1 MGFLNLL
8 SGNSNSLSKI
18 VDAGIAGADKLVFTQ
33 EERADY
39 DRKLQELHLEFIRL
53 SANESS
59 VRSVTRRLI
68 CLPIVYSWLFLILYN
83 IYAEVLGQALPS
95 VTAGIE
101 QLQPVAMLAITF
113 YLGRHIA
120 GAFSAGKK

>member
-1 MGFLNLL
+1 MGFLSLL
-8 SGNSNSLSKI
+8 GGSSKSLGKI
-18 VDAGIAGADKLVFTQ
+18 IEAGIAGADKLVFTQ

-39 DRKLQELHLEFIRL
+39 DRKLQEMHLEFVRL

-68 CLPIVYSWLFLILYN
+68 CLPIVYCWLGLIMLN
-83 IYAEVLGQALPS
+83 VYADALGRSMPA
-95 VTAGIE
+95 VAAGVE

-120 GAFSAGKK
+120 GTFAAGKK